1 MTVLSEISNME
12 IKMWIRYSFFWARKL
27 IEGVSWPM
35 CNANTS
41 GSLSSSLGQGTYISH
56 KGTSSTSVVQ
66 YPALD
71 IYHTREGAAVMRE
84 KVKRRVGILPQP
96 MVLKKWAQMQAGLK

>member
-1 MTVLSEISNME
+1 MKVMTEISNME

-27 IEGVSWPM
+27 LEGVSLPTH
-35 CNANTS
+35 NTDAS
-41 GSLSSSLGQGTYISH
+41 GSLSHSLGRGTYVSH
-56 KGTSSTSVVQ
+56 KETSSTSVVR

-84 KVKRRVGILPQP
+84 KLKKRAGTLPQP
-96 MVLKKWAQMQAGLK
+96 MIVNKWAQMQAGLK